1 MNNATKSLQD
11 FGDLLQ
17 EIVAGTEL
25 KKPDES
31 EMQDYQQ
38 DRPKDYEEIEKLK
51 AKISVASNLIE
62 EVVQDM
68 KLQPMDQ
75 DRLQDETVSQV

>member
-1 MNNATKSLQD
+1 MNNVKKDCLDLNNATKSLQD

-38 DRPKDYEEIEKLK
+38 DRTKRYGKSK
-51 AKISVASNLIE
+51 N
-62 EVVQDM
+62 
-68 KLQPMDQ
+68 
-75 DRLQDETVSQV
+75 